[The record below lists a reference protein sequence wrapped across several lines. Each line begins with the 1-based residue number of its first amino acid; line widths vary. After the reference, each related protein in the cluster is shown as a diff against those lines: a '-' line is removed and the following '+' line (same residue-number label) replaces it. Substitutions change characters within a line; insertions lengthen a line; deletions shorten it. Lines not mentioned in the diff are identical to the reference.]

1 MNQTTHQKSFL
12 KKVYQEYQPLIQKH
26 KKTITYLSSAILP
39 ILVMLIVWFFM
50 GAFPFG
56 KKTLMAVDFGQQYI
70 SFYGFLKETI
80 LTGDWSAFFYS
91 FTKSIGG
98 PMIGILG
105 YYLISPFNIFYIL
118 LPLSQFKWAVFL
130 TILLRYGA
138 ISLSFSHLLI
148 KRYKGLQKKAW
159 LVPLLSL
166 SYALS
171 GMLVSYQMNVLF
183 YDAMFMLPLVILTL
197 EETLDGKRPFGYIL
211 TLALTMFLQFYMGY
225 MICLFVVLYA
235 CYYLS
240 PKLATKETLR
250 NRLIAFFLPL
260 FKTAF
265 YSILA
270 IGSVFVL
277 LYPIFLNLL
286 ESKGAIGG
294 ALLFSW
300 DFQINP
306 LDILSKLFVGG
317 FDDNSWSKGPS
328 LPNIY
333 VGALSLISFFFYF
346 RHVKD
351 HLYQKIATGLVVSIF
366 LISFVNEF
374 TSKIWHM
381 GQNPAGFFYRFSW
394 IFSFFII
401 LITYKVLKTG
411 VKISTKELILALVI
425 ALASVIYV
433 VSQSYTYIA
442 LKQVKAIT
450 SFVAE
455 NPRLVIFLLTLI
467 PLISSYFIWLKKEYS
482 ALQRIILIIIVALT
496 IPAEYFLLLK
506 GFLLT
511 QVVLTLFTWILV
523 LLLYYFG
530 PSRLLWT
537 LIYGVTIFELGLN
550 AYLSQYTLY
559 YADADKFTD
568 ATISVKEVTDK
579 IQKESKV
586 GFYRIGTTFS
596 YSRTTPSL
604 VSYPGLSSFS
614 SSLERSTM
622 DLFSYL
628 GDIGV
633 NASTQYTNGTLL
645 TDALFAVRYYVDVKD
660 HTQEEIDEHP
670 EKMFFNKNSSR
681 FDLTSYYHKI
691 DENDRYLVYENPNVF
706 SVAFGTNSVTQSI
719 LFGLNNPIANQNI
732 ILKSMAGTDTN
743 YFEQFSFSDIEIENM
758 EKVDGPNG
766 QPVYNRIDKNQ
777 LGIIRF
783 KIIPKSSFTYYFL
796 TPSGLETK
804 RDNLSILLNNK
815 WLTNQ
820 KSYSQKQLWQLTH
833 NTEGQET
840 VLEMRFSDDEV
851 YIENAGLV
859 RANNVEIEKIL
870 ADRLKQSMTVTEWT
884 NTTIKGFVDITDNSD
899 VMMTSIPYSSD
910 WNVTVDGKKVETT
923 KAWNSLLSFPIT
935 SGKHTIEMHYS
946 PKGLKTGI
954 AVSALS
960 ISMISFLWYKDKKSP
975 HSYK

>member
-1 MNQTTHQKSFL
+1 MTQTAHLVSFFEKLYQRHLPFL
-12 KKVYQEYQPLIQKH
+12 KKH
-26 KKTITYLSSAILP
+26 KKAVTYLSSALLP
-39 ILVMLIVWFFM
+39 IFVMLIVWFFM

-80 LTGDWSAFFYS
+80 LSGDWSGFFYS

-148 KRYKGLQKKAW
+148 KRYKGLSTKPW

-197 EETLDGKRPFGYIL
+197 EETLDGKKPFGYIL

-240 PKLATKETLR
+240 PKLAIRGTLKDKT
-250 NRLIAFFLPL
+250 LAFFIPL

-270 IGSVFVL
+270 ITSVFFL

-306 LDILSKLFVGG
+306 LDIISKVMIGG

-333 VGALSLISFFFYF
+333 VGALSLISSFFYF

-351 HLYQKIATGLVVSIF
+351 HLYQKIGAGLIITVFFV
-366 LISFVNEF
+366 SFVNEF

-394 IFSFFII
+394 IFSFFIV
-401 LITYKVLKTG
+401 LTAYKVLKAA
-411 VKISTKELILALVI
+411 VKINRKEFFFGLLLMF
-425 ALASVIYV
+425 ASVTYV
-433 VSQSYTYIA
+433 MTQSYTYIA
-442 LKQVKAIT
+442 PKQVKAIT
-450 SFVAE
+450 TFVTE
-455 NPRLVIFLLTLI
+455 NPKVILFLLTII
-467 PLISSYFIWLKKEYS
+467 PIISSYFIWQKKEYS
-482 ALQRIILIIIVALT
+482 LLQRSLLIIIVVLT
-496 IPAEYFLLLK
+496 IPAEYFLLVK

-511 QVVLTLFTWILV
+511 QVVFTLLTWVLILLF
-523 LLLYYFG
+523 YFFG
-530 PSRLLWT
+530 SSRFLWA

-568 ATISVKEVTDK
+568 ATLSVKEVTDK
-579 IQKESKV
+579 IQAKSDV
-586 GFYRIGTTFS
+586 GFYRIGSTFS
-596 YSRTTPSL
+596 YSRTIPSL
-604 VSYPGLSSFS
+604 ISYPGLSSFS

-645 TDALFAVRYYVDVKD
+645 TDALFGVRYYVDVKD
-660 HTQEEIDEHP
+660 HTQEEADEHP

-706 SVAFGTNSVTQSI
+706 SVAFGTNKVTQSI
-719 LFGLNNPIANQNI
+719 LFGLNNPVANQNI

-743 YFEQFSFSDIEIENM
+743 YFEQFSFSAIEIENM

-804 RDNLSILLNNK
+804 RDHLSILLNNK

-833 NTEGQET
+833 GIEGQET

-851 YIENAGLV
+851 NIENAGLV
-859 RANNVEIEKIL
+859 RANNIEIEKIL

-884 NTTIKGFVDITDNSD
+884 NTSIKGFVDITDNSD
-899 VMMTSIPYSSD
+899 VMMTSIPYSTD
-910 WNVTVDGKKVETT
+910 WTVTVDGEVIETT

-935 SGKHTIEMHYS
+935 SGKHDIEMHYS
-946 PKGLKTGI
+946 PKGLKTGL
-954 AVSALS
+954 AVSAVS
-960 ISMISFLWYKDKKSP
+960 IVMIIFLWYKDKKSP
-975 HSYK
+975 HGYK